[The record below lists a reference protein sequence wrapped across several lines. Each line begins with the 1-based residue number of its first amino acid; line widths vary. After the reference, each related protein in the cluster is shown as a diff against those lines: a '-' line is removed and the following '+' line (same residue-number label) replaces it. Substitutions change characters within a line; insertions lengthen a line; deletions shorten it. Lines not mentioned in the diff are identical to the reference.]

1 MFLNWIWGMFGV
13 IFGILKF
20 LLFEYVE
27 SVMYIEV
34 IVSNFFIVFL
44 FIKKFNVKV
53 GFFVFY
59 GIKLC

>member
-1 MFLNWIWGMFGV
+1 MFLNWMWGMFGV

-53 GFFVFY
+53 GFFVFC